1 MSSAIQLAKLSGF
14 SPIITTASE
23 HNGTLLKSIGATHV
37 LSRNLSVSELESAI
51 KDIVGKK
58 SIEIVYDAVS
68 NAETQQVGWD
78 VLEAGGTLVLAGP
91 ASPIDKKGQE
101 DSKHISRSYGGVSLP
116 ANLNLG
122 EKLYASLTEW
132 LESGIILVR
141 LKLYW
146 HRLANS

>member
-1 MSSAIQLAKLSGF
+1 M
-14 SPIITTASE
+14 
-23 HNGTLLKSIGATHV
+23 
-37 LSRNLSVSELESAI
+37 SELESAI